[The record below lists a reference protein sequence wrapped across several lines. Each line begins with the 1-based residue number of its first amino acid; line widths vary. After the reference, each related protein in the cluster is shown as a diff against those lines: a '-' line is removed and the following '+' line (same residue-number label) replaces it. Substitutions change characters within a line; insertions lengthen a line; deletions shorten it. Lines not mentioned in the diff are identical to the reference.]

1 MVKRE
6 EIVHAANLL
15 KIDLEDHE
23 KYIEQVEKILN
34 YFDILDKASAESEV
48 IVVQELS
55 LDKLRDDKHI
65 PYDEKLISQLKNYK
79 GSFVKAPKMI

>member
-6 EIVHAANLL
+6 EIVHAANLI

-34 YFDILDKASAESEV
+34 YFDILDKASTESEAFV
-48 IVVQELS
+48 IQEMS
-55 LDKLRDDKHI
+55 LDNLRDDIHI

-79 GSFVKAPKMI
+79 GTFVKAPKMI

>member
-1 MVKRE
+1 MIKRE
-6 EIVHAANLL
+6 EIVHAANLI

-34 YFDILDKASAESEV
+34 YFDILDKASTESEAFV
-48 IVVQELS
+48 IQELD
-55 LDKLRDDKHI
+55 LDKLRDDIHI

>member
-6 EIVHAANLL
+6 EIVHAANLI

-23 KYIEQVEKILN
+23 KYIEQIEKILN
-34 YFDILDKASAESEV
+34 YFDILDKASAESEAFV
-48 IVVQELS
+48 IQELS
-55 LDKLRDDKHI
+55 LEKLRDDKHV
-65 PYDEKLISQLKNYK
+65 PYDEKLISKLKNYK

>member
-6 EIVHAANLL
+6 EIVHAANLI

-34 YFDILDKASAESEV
+34 YFDILDKASTESEAFV
-48 IVVQELS
+48 TQEIS
-55 LDKLRDDKHI
+55 LDKLRDDKYV
-65 PYDEKLISQLKNYK
+65 PFDEKLISQLKNYK